1 MLQCIIALTI
11 YISDSICIYIITL
24 FSWVNSFDSTKVSYA
39 EQENITLQYQ
49 QFIREEAKEH
59 RLFLEDS
66 FNKLVLLIS
75 AGTFLFGAVLS
86 WMNYKTR
93 SEISR
98 AVGDRF
104 NKQINTLLGKH
115 LQELQLELETKN
127 NDFEKRIATADR
139 LIMELSGR
147 LSKLQIKNIDD
158 NISSSNRFSSQT
170 ARTHKVLWVDDKPRN
185 NDSIIEMFSGRDVIF
200 DKVTSTEDAL
210 LKLTKEDYSMIISD
224 MKRGNSPDEGL
235 KLLRI
240 KSEQF
245 PLIPMVIYSSSKS
258 LAGYWQE
265 AKNEGAELVTTKITE
280 LLGYIQTWL
289 DKS

>member
-1 MLQCIIALTI
+1 MIQFIL
-11 YISDSICIYIITL
+11 YIITL
-24 FSWVNSFDSTKVSYA
+24 LSWANSFDPTRVSYA
-39 EQENITLQYQ
+39 EQENVTLQYQ

-75 AGTFLFGAVLS
+75 AGTFLFGAVLA

-98 AVGDRF
+98 AVEDRF
-104 NKQINTLLGKH
+104 NKQINALLGKH

-139 LIMELSGR
+139 LITELSGR
-147 LSKLQIKNIDD
+147 LSKLQIKNIDE
-158 NISSSNRFSSQT
+158 NLSSSNRFNTHT
-170 ARTHKVLWVDDKPRN
+170 AGFYKVLWVDDKPRN
-185 NDSIIEMFSGRDVIF
+185 NDSIIEMFSGRDVVF
-200 DKVTSTEDAL
+200 DRVTSTGDAL

-224 MKRGNSPDEGL
+224 MKRGNIPDEGL

-240 KSEQF
+240 KNEQF

-265 AKNEGAELVTTKITE
+265 AKDEGAELVTTKITE

-289 DKS
+289 DKSQ

>member
-1 MLQCIIALTI
+1 MIQ
-11 YISDSICIYIITL
+11 SILYIITL
-24 FSWVNSFDSTKVSYA
+24 FSWVNSFDSTRVSYA
-39 EQENITLQYQ
+39 EPENITLQYQ

-66 FNKLVLLIS
+66 FNKLVLFIS

-98 AVGDRF
+98 AVEDRF

-127 NDFEKRIATADR
+127 NDFEKRIATADK

-147 LSKLQIKNIDD
+147 LSKLQIKNIDN
-158 NISSSNRFSSQT
+158 NISSSNRFMSQT
-170 ARTHKVLWVDDKPRN
+170 ARSHKVLWVDDKPRN

-200 DKVTSTEDAL
+200 DRVTSTEDAL

>member
-1 MLQCIIALTI
+1 MIQFIL
-11 YISDSICIYIITL
+11 YIITL
-24 FSWVNSFDSTKVSYA
+24 FSWVNSFDSTRVTYA

-75 AGTFLFGAVLS
+75 AGTFLFGAVLA

-98 AVGDRF
+98 AVEDRF

-139 LIMELSGR
+139 LITELSGR
-147 LSKLQIKNIDD
+147 LSKLQIKNIDE
-158 NISSSNRFSSQT
+158 NLSSSNRFKTQT
-170 ARTHKVLWVDDKPRN
+170 AGFYKVLWVDDKPRN
-185 NDSIIEMFSGRDVIF
+185 NDSIIEMFSGRDVVF
-200 DKVTSTEDAL
+200 DRVTSTGDAL
-210 LKLTKEDYSMIISD
+210 LKLTKENYSMIISD

-240 KSEQF
+240 KREQF

-265 AKNEGAELVTTKITE
+265 AKDEGAELVTTKITE

>member
-1 MLQCIIALTI
+1 MVQIIICL
-11 YISDSICIYIITL
+11 ISF
-24 FSWVNSFDSTKVSYA
+24 FSNFDYGSSVFVTQ
-39 EQENITLQYQ
+39 QEHADITLQYQ
-49 QFIREEAKEH
+49 QFIRDEAKEH
-59 RLFLEDS
+59 REFLENS
-66 FNKLVLLIS
+66 FDKLILLIS
-75 AGTFLFGAVLS
+75 GGTFLFGLVLT

-98 AVGDRF
+98 AVEDRF

-139 LIMELSGR
+139 LITELSGR

-158 NISSSNRFSSQT
+158 NISSSNRSNTQT
-170 ARTHKVLWVDDKPRN
+170 ARFHKVLWVDDRPRN
-185 NDSIIEMFSGRDVIF
+185 NDNIIEMFSGRDVIF
-200 DKVTSTEDAL
+200 DRVTSTEDAL

-224 MKRGNSPDEGL
+224 MKRGISPDEGL

-240 KSEQF
+240 KNEKF

-265 AKNEGAELVTTKITE
+265 AKKEGAELVTTKITE

>member
-1 MLQCIIALTI
+1 MIQFVL
-11 YISDSICIYIITL
+11 YIITL

-265 AKNEGAELVTTKITE
+265 AKNEGAELVTTK
-280 LLGYIQTWL
+280 
-289 DKS
+289 

>member
-1 MLQCIIALTI
+1 M
-11 YISDSICIYIITL
+11 
-24 FSWVNSFDSTKVSYA
+24 
-39 EQENITLQYQ
+39 EPENITLQYQ

-66 FNKLVLLIS
+66 FNKLVLFIS

-98 AVGDRF
+98 AVEDRF

-127 NDFEKRIATADR
+127 NDFEKRIATADK

-147 LSKLQIKNIDD
+147 LSKLQIKNIDN
-158 NISSSNRFSSQT
+158 NISSSNRFMSQT
-170 ARTHKVLWVDDKPRN
+170 ARSHKVLWVDDKPRN
-185 NDSIIEMFSGRDVIF
+185 NDSIIEMFSRRDVIF
-200 DKVTSTEDAL
+200 DRVTSTEDAL

-235 KLLRI
+235 KLLKI